1 MAVKKYLLVCPS
13 REKGQYTGD
22 MTITGASHLLLT
34 GDPSLL
40 KKAIENQVQ
49 SLQFTPGLRGRSR
62 FFYAGN
68 CGLFAPVSI
77 VCLALLSLYG
87 RSRFFK
93 NNG

>member
-1 MAVKKYLLVCPS
+1 
-13 REKGQYTGD
+13 

-49 SLQFTPGLRGRSR
+49 SLQFTPGML
-62 FFYAGN
+62 AV
-68 CGLFAPVSI
+68 APGSFMQEI
-77 VCLALLSLYG
+77 ADYSLQFPLSVWRYYLYTG
-87 RSRFFK
+87 DRVFFK